1 MWECTSW
8 QRAGRQEEDRRGDRR
23 GEGRGETRG
32 GNEREKGGGGW
43 EGEGETAGGGKNEGK
58 GGYRRNGDK
67 WGRGRGIEVE
77 DGDVS
82 GMQCRAQE
90 RWVTTLRVTT

>member
-1 MWECTSW
+1 M
-8 QRAGRQEEDRRGDRR
+8 RGRKGV
-23 GEGRGETRG
+23 
-32 GNEREKGGGGW
+32 GGGRW

-77 DGDVS
+77 RLEMLVECSARHRRDRS
-82 GMQCRAQE
+82 
-90 RWVTTLRVTT
+90 